1 MSWNQLTVDVP
12 DDLVDAVVGELSGDA
27 VAGVWENES
36 PQSGYTRLVLYFGSR
51 SNLEQ
56 IQRHVRTVFSRSGR
70 QDPRISKTVVEECDW
85 NEEWKKSYTSF
96 PVGDDFF
103 VIPSWENPVVPHD
116 RLPIRID
123 PGQAFG
129 TGTHETTQL
138 MIEALERWVEPDQ
151 LILDVGT
158 GSGFLAIASRLLGA
172 KKVVACDLDPVAA
185 QVAYANIERN
195 GQNGIWTFCGSLD
208 AVNKDTFQLAMGNL
222 TADLVV
228 DLFPEFDRVLKR
240 HGLAIISGILLDQ
253 ADEIRGIIAR
263 FHFTIYEELTR
274 GEWLALICEK
284 HVA

>member
-36 PQSGYTRLVLYFGSR
+36 PQSGHTRLILYFGRR
-51 SNLEQ
+51 SNLEG
-56 IQRHVRTVFSRSGR
+56 IQRHIRDVFSRSGW
-70 QDPRISKTVVEECDW
+70 QAPRISTTVVEECDW
-85 NEEWKKSYTSF
+85 TEEWKKSYTSF

-138 MIEALERWVEPDQ
+138 MIEALERWIESRHVV
-151 LILDVGT
+151 LDVGT
-158 GSGFLAIASRLLGA
+158 GSGILAIASRLLGA
-172 KKVVACDLDPVAA
+172 KQVFACDIDPVAA
-185 QVAYANIERN
+185 QVARANIERN
-195 GQNGIWTFCGSLD
+195 DEGEIWTFCGSLD
-208 AVNKDTFQLAMGNL
+208 AVKNDSVHLLTGNL
-222 TADLVV
+222 TSDLIIG
-228 DLFPEFDRVLKR
+228 LFPEFDRVLKN
-240 HGLAIISGILLDQ
+240 HAVAIFSGILHDQ
-253 ADEIRGIIAR
+253 AEEIRELSER
-263 FHFTIYEELTR
+263 SHFTIHEELTR
-274 GEWLALICEK
+274 GEWLALICAN

>member
-1 MSWNQLTVDVP
+1 
-12 DDLVDAVVGELSGDA
+12 
-27 VAGVWENES
+27 
-36 PQSGYTRLVLYFGSR
+36 
-51 SNLEQ
+51 
-56 IQRHVRTVFSRSGR
+56 
-70 QDPRISKTVVEECDW
+70 
-85 NEEWKKSYTSF
+85 
-96 PVGDDFF
+96 
-103 VIPSWENPVVPHD
+103 
-116 RLPIRID
+116 
-123 PGQAFG
+123 
-129 TGTHETTQL
+129 

-240 HGLAIISGILLDQ
+240 HGLAILSGILLDQ

-284 HVA
+284 HVD

>member
-56 IQRHVRTVFSRSGR
+56 IQRHIRTVFSRSGR

-240 HGLAIISGILLDQ
+240 HGLAILSGILLDQ

-284 HVA
+284 HVD

>member
-85 NEEWKKSYTSF
+85 NEEWKKSYKSF

-240 HGLAIISGILLDQ
+240 HGLAILSGILLDQ

>member
-56 IQRHVRTVFSRSGR
+56 IQRHIRTVFSRSGR
-70 QDPRISKTVVEECDW
+70 QDPRI
-85 NEEWKKSYTSF
+85 
-96 PVGDDFF
+96 
-103 VIPSWENPVVPHD
+103 
-116 RLPIRID
+116 
-123 PGQAFG
+123 
-129 TGTHETTQL
+129 
-138 MIEALERWVEPDQ
+138 
-151 LILDVGT
+151 
-158 GSGFLAIASRLLGA
+158 A

-240 HGLAIISGILLDQ
+240 HGLAILSGILLDQ
-253 ADEIRGIIAR
+253 A
-263 FHFTIYEELTR
+263 
-274 GEWLALICEK
+274 
-284 HVA
+284 

>member
-240 HGLAIISGILLDQ
+240 HGLAILSGILLDQ

>member
-70 QDPRISKTVVEECDW
+70 QDPPISKTVVEECDW

-240 HGLAIISGILLDQ
+240 HGLAILSGILLDQ